1 MPFSPDPPPASVS
14 ERLCL
19 CYSVHVCGFSLSC
32 VGFAAALCFFL
43 GRFEELF
50 IAACWSSEHVLRLL
64 PPAHLISSHLISPPG
79 FMMLLDSP
87 SSSHTSNSRSS
98 VVPVLILCFLS
109 SFPLCFRHDHLPSA
123 SLGVSACEL
132 LMVAGWQ

>member
-1 MPFSPDPPPASVS
+1 MRLEGAHLAQSSHICDGGCSLIFSWKGCCNIDKEQFVNLNMPFSPDPPPASVS

-19 CYSVHVCGFSLSC
+19 CYSVHVCGFSPSC

-64 PPAHLISSHLISPPG
+64 PPAHLISSRLP
-79 FMMLLDSP
+79 DS
-87 SSSHTSNSRSS
+87 
-98 VVPVLILCFLS
+98 
-109 SFPLCFRHDHLPSA
+109 
-123 SLGVSACEL
+123 
-132 LMVAGWQ
+132 